1 MTAIEVVAPAKINL
15 TLHVTGQR
23 DDGYHLL
30 DSYVCFAGI
39 GDRLSFEKAGDT
51 SLTVTGPFAKDVP
64 EGPDNLILRAA
75 DLLGVTARIRLEKNL
90 PLAAGIGGG
99 SSDAA
104 ATLEALTSLY
114 NVPLPDRQTVLKLG
128 ADVPVCL
135 MGGQVRMRGIG
146 DDLTPIASERMS
158 WPTVLVNPG
167 VSVPT
172 PEVFRRLAAKRNPPM
187 PDEILEDIYNEF
199 PDWLGHQRNDLEAPA
214 IAVAPVISRVLD
226 ALRAEPGCRIARMS
240 GSGATCFAIFDEDGQ
255 AADAVRTIGAAH
267 PEWWAV
273 VAIS

>member
-1 MTAIEVVAPAKINL
+1 MTAIEVFAPAKINL

-23 DDGYHLL
+23 EDGYHLL

-39 GDRLSFEKAGDT
+39 GDRLTVEKADT
-51 SLTVTGPFAKDVP
+51 MTLAVTGPFAKGVP
-64 EGPDNLILRAA
+64 TGPENLVCRAA
-75 DLLGVTARIRLEKNL
+75 ALLGLNARITLEKNL
-90 PLAAGIGGG
+90 PAAAGIGGG
-99 SSDAA
+99 SADAA
-104 ATLEALTSLY
+104 ATIHALTDLY
-114 NVPLPDRQTVLKLG
+114 NVPLPDPRQVLTLG

-146 DDLTPIASERMS
+146 DELMPITSGRMS

-172 PEVFRRLAAKRNPPM
+172 PDVFRGLVSKVNPPM
-187 PDEILEDIYNEF
+187 PDDILEDIYNEF

-214 IAVAPVISRVLD
+214 IAIAPVISDVLD
-226 ALRAEPGCRIARMS
+226 AHRAEPGCRIARMS
-240 GSGATCFAIFDEDGQ
+240 GSGATCFAIFDEDDQ
-255 AADAVRTIGAAH
+255 AKEAVRAIRAAH
-267 PEWWAV
+267 PAWWAA

>member
-1 MTAIEVVAPAKINL
+1 MTTIEVFAPAKINL

-23 DDGYHLL
+23 EDGYHLL

-39 GDRLSFEKAGDT
+39 GDRLTVAKASAT
-51 SLTVTGPFAKDVP
+51 SLSVTGPFAKGVP
-64 EGPDNLILRAA
+64 EGPENLILRAA
-75 DLLGVTARIRLEKNL
+75 GLLGVTARIKLEKNL

-99 SSDAA
+99 SADAA

-114 NVPLPDRQTVLKLG
+114 NIPLPDRQTVLKLG

-146 DDLTPIASERMS
+146 DDLTSIASERMS

-167 VSVPT
+167 VSVST

-199 PDWLGHQRNDLEAPA
+199 PDWLGHQRNDLQAPA
-214 IAVAPVISRVLD
+214 IAIAPVISRVLD

-240 GSGATCFAIFDEDGQ
+240 GSGATCFAIFDDEDQ
-255 AADAVRTIGAAH
+255 ASAAVEAIRHAH
-267 PEWWAV
+267 PDWWAE

>member
-1 MTAIEVVAPAKINL
+1 MTAIEVFAPAKINL

-39 GDRLSFEKAGDT
+39 GDRLTVEKATET
-51 SLTVTGPFAKDVP
+51 SLSVTGRFARGVP
-64 EGPDNLILRAA
+64 TGPDNLVLRAA
-75 DLLGVTARIRLEKNL
+75 ALLGATARITLEKNL
-90 PLAAGIGGG
+90 PAAAGIGGG
-99 SSDAA
+99 SADAA
-104 ATLEALTSLY
+104 ATLGALSDLY
-114 NVPLPDRQTVLKLG
+114 DMPLPDRQRVLTLG

-135 MGGQVRMRGIG
+135 MGGQVRMQGIG
-146 DDLTPIASERMS
+146 DELAPITPERMS

-172 PEVFRRLAAKRNPPM
+172 PEVFRRLATKANLPM
-187 PDEILEDIYNEF
+187 PDEMLEHIYNEF

-214 IAVAPVISRVLD
+214 IAIAPVIRDVLD

-240 GSGATCFAIFDEDGQ
+240 GSGATCFAIFDEDDQ
-255 AADAVRTIGAAH
+255 AAEAVEVLRHAH
-267 PEWWAV
+267 PDWWAE